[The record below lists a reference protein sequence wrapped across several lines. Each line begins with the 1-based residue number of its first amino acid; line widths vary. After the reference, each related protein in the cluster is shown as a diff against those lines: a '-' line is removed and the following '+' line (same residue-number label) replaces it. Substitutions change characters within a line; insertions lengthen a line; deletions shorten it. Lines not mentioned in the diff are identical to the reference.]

1 MRTKLYSIFLSPGKS
16 VTTKYEKKKINKIIS
31 LKRAE
36 YLEGICLS
44 AMNTSSEEFM
54 VDQSQFLASAEVE
67 GYFRLCVL
75 SKPTSVRHFVQ
86 PAPGPV

>member
-1 MRTKLYSIFLSPGKS
+1 MGTKLYSIFLSLGKS
-16 VTTKYEKKKINKIIS
+16 VTTKYEKKTQNIS

-44 AMNTSSEEFM
+44 AMNISSEEFM
-54 VDQSQFLASAEVE
+54 VNQSQFLGSAEVE

-75 SKPTSVRHFVQ
+75 SSSVRHFVQ
-86 PAPGPV
+86 PAPRPVW